1 MNLPAPHLHH
11 NDYDYGCAYNWV
23 AKLKNKP
30 TTTILWLI
38 NIKNQ
43 IPWQHITILRICMN
57 FGKSVHLIREL
68 QWRLGIFST
77 TQGYGGEI
85 KK

>member
-1 MNLPAPHLHH
+1 MTSRNAP
-11 NDYDYGCAYNWV
+11 
-23 AKLKNKP
+23 
-30 TTTILWLI
+30 IS
-38 NIKNQ
+38 
-43 IPWQHITILRICMN
+43 RICMN

-68 QWRLGIFST
+68 QWRDGIFST

>member
-1 MNLPAPHLHH
+1 MTSRN
-11 NDYDYGCAYNWV
+11 V
-23 AKLKNKP
+23 R
-30 TTTILWLI
+30 IS
-38 NIKNQ
+38 
-43 IPWQHITILRICMN
+43 RICMN